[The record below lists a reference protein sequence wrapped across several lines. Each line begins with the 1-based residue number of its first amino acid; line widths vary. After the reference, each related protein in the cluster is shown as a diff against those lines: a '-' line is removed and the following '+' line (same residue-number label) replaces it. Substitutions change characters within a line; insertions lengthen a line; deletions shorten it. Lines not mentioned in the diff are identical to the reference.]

1 MLGKWVFI
9 AVVFCCCC
17 GGIQLLCCYFINVG
31 GWGRTVESVLNVGPE
46 FRDARKS
53 GAGAVPLKSAPQM
66 LRKKKMRPRFS
77 DTKKRRKL
85 VFIAQSDDDDVE
97 FNVLGCRVAILGTN
111 CDQCVCM
118 VECCFTST
126 ETIRLIRTGSP
137 GRPPRL

>member
-1 MLGKWVFI
+1 M
-9 AVVFCCCC
+9 
-17 GGIQLLCCYFINVG
+17 
-31 GWGRTVESVLNVGPE
+31 ESVLNVGPE

-66 LRKKKMRPRFS
+66 LQKKRKKKRKKMRPRFS

-85 VFIAQSDDDDVE
+85 VFIARSDDDDVE
-97 FNVLGCRVAILGTN
+97 FNVLGCRVDILGTN

-118 VECCFTST
+118 VQCSFTST

-137 GRPPRL
+137 GRPLRLSHSS